1 MSPRRDR
8 RLDPKDESLEEEER
22 IATAARTPS
31 QAITETRV
39 SVISLFE
46 GPAWGTE
53 ELLGLGGNA
62 IVVGL
67 VTVRRPTPR

>member
-8 RLDPKDESLEEEER
+8 RLDTNAESPDEEER

-31 QAITETRV
+31 QAITGTRV
-39 SVISLFE
+39 SVIPLFE
-46 GPAWGTE
+46 RPAWGTE
-53 ELLGLGGNA
+53 ECLGLGENA

-67 VTVRRPTPR
+67 VTV